1 MMWDLNLCVNHEQKQ
16 LIPFK
21 YLVRPDSP
29 SSPEVSQLF
38 TCFAKLPVEIQL
50 EIFDFCDAATL
61 FQLMHTCASTR
72 IQASKRFWSKHN
84 TWYSCQDIT
93 LFDSFIKHPIPLFD
107 LSFASQIT
115 QIEISIETLST
126 AFRTEY
132 VAKEEFVQHD
142 DDDDDDESCEP
153 SCDDN
158 EYQRPVILTYKAR
171 VFWEKVQTVFPAAQ
185 RVVIIGQPWARNV
198 HFYSDESERNYIDVG
213 LAVQQAPAHLD
224 VLIALESPDSGPQ
237 ELQTS
242 DKLWRVLRDSDP
254 PAWHLVQDVWTPTR
268 VLPPPRKFTNFPLGA
283 LLAMVSER
291 SAMDLERRGLHW
303 LTLESYA
310 RYPYMNGLQCPSPPC
325 SLIFPNRSTWAQHL
339 SETTH
344 ARTPAEALFKLCSN
358 TPAEERAALV
368 ERREWVLKRQQDANA
383 IECRLT
389 EAWSDSTEDIFYKQL
404 KDENIFAPGELVQEK
419 CHWID
424 RMEDVVD
431 PVVCCFG
438 LYD

>member
-38 TCFAKLPVEIQL
+38 TCFTKLPVEIQL

-107 LSFASQIT
+107 LSFATQIT

-132 VAKEEFVQHD
+132 VVTKDDFVQR
-142 DDDDDDESCEP
+142 DDDDESSET
-153 SCDDN
+153 SCNDDK
-158 EYQRPVILTYKAR
+158 YQRPVITTYKAR
-171 VFWEKVQTVFPAAQ
+171 VFWEKVQIVYPAAQ
-185 RVVIIGQPWARNV
+185 RVVLIGQPWVQNA
-198 HFYSDESERNYIDVG
+198 HFYPDDSEKGYVDIG

-224 VLIALESPDSGPQ
+224 VFIALEPPDTRPQ

-242 DKLWRVLRDSDP
+242 HKLWRVTRDSDP

-268 VLPPPRKFTNFPLGA
+268 ILPPPRRFTSFPLGT
-283 LLAMVSER
+283 LLTMVSTR
-291 SAMDLERRGLHW
+291 SAVDLERRGLHW
-303 LTLESYA
+303 LKLESHA
-310 RYPYMNGLQCPSPPC
+310 RYPDKKGLQCPNPLC
-325 SLIFPNRSTWAQHL
+325 SLIFPNRATWAQHL

-344 ARTPAEALFKLCSN
+344 ARTPADALYQYCSN
-358 TPAEERAALV
+358 TPAEERAALLNRDKWIL
-368 ERREWVLKRQQDANA
+368 ERQHHANGLSW
-383 IECRLT
+383 RL
-389 EAWSDSTEDIFYKQL
+389 ENDWSNSTQEEFYKQL
-404 KDENIFAPGELVQEK
+404 REENIFAPGELVQEK

-424 RMEDVVD
+424 RMEDVVG
-431 PVVCCFG
+431 PVVCCYG